1 MSWCVSLWVYPVW
14 DSMGFLVL
22 GGHFLSHFREVLDH
36 YLLKYFFMLFP
47 FAIFFWDTYDSNV
60 GVFNIVPEFSEA
72 VLISFYSFFCSAL
85 FISTILSSSSL
96 ILYSASTVD
105 FLQSVFNLSYYIT
118 YSVQFS
124 SVQLL
129 SRVRLFTTL

>member
-1 MSWCVSLWVYPVW
+1 MSWGVLRWVYPVW
-14 DSMGFLVL
+14 DSLGFLDL
-22 GGHFLSHFREVLDH
+22 GGYFLPQFREVFNY
-36 YLLKYFFMLFP
+36 YLLTYFLMPFLFV
-47 FAIFFWDTYDSNV
+47 FFFWNTYDLSV
-60 GVFNIVPEFSEA
+60 GAFNIVPEVSEA